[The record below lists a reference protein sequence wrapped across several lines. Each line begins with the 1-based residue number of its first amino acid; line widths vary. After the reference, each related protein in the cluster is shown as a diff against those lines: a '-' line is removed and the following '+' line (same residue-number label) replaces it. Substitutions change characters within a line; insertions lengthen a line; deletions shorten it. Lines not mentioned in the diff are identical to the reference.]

1 MIIIILSGAHT
12 SVITGGISFPNG
24 GYVNIGKSR
33 DQQPK
38 WVLAGGAEAAK
49 SKRRVKRK

>member
-1 MIIIILSGAHT
+1 MIIIILSGVHT

-24 GYVNIGKSR
+24 GYVNVGKCR

-38 WVLAGGAEAAK
+38 WVLAVAAK
-49 SKRRVKRK
+49 AAKKQEKG